1 MRDVAIIGVGSTPFG
16 KLEGRGLIDI
26 AVAACR
32 EALADGRVPREK
44 IQALYI
50 GSGCSGVRTVRAPW

>member
-16 KLEGRGLIDI
+16 RVEGTGIVDL

-32 EALADGRVPREK
+32 EALADARVDRAR
-44 IQALYI
+44 IQAL
-50 GSGCSGVRTVRAPW
+50 